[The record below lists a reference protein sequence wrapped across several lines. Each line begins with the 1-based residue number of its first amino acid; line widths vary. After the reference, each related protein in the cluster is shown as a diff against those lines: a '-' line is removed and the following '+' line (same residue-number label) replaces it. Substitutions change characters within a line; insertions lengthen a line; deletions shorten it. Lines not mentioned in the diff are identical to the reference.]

1 MTTAVISFAAGFL
14 AAFALCLIAMPIQR
28 NVKPARVRIIR
39 HVNGGYAI
47 KLADNKLVVGRY
59 ATVGDASRVCTR
71 NGFEVVEV
79 ER

>member
-28 NVKPARVRIIR
+28 NVKPARVRIVR
-39 HVNGGYAI
+39 QRGGYSI
-47 KLADNKLVVGRY
+47 ELTDRTRIGHFG
-59 ATVGDASRVCTR
+59 TVGDASRVCTL